1 MIYLD
6 NAATTLVKPLSVQK
20 AMLRAM
26 NVAASPGRGGHAP
39 AMHAAEIVYSCRET
53 AAKLFNV
60 AESERVVFTMNATHA
75 LNIAINSMVKSGDK
89 VLISGYEHNSV
100 LRPLEAL
107 GAEIVIAKAPLFD
120 SAAVLRA
127 FREKMD
133 DVKFVVCTHVSNVFG
148 FILPIYEIA
157 ELCKEHDIPLIVDAS
172 QSAGVIDLD
181 FEKLGADFIAM
192 PGHKALFGPQGTG
205 ILLCKDKGTPLLSG
219 GSGSDSMSRF
229 MPDYLPDRH
238 EAGTH
243 NVPGIA
249 GLMAGMAYV
258 LEKGVDNIYS
268 HEQKLLGACVK
279 ELSKLSGLEMYYG
292 PVGTQSGVISFMSR
306 DFGCEEL
313 AAKLGTEGVCVR
325 AGLHC
330 APLAHSSAGTI
341 AEGTVRISFSPFVSL
356 DDVQE
361 FGVILQNLLCT
372 KS

>member
-1 MIYLD
+1 MIYEIREIQEKLKSALD
-6 NAATTLVKPLSVQK
+6 EPRFEHTMGVMYTAGSLAKEFEYPVEK
-20 AMLRAM
+20 AMLA
-26 NVAASPGRGGHAP
+26 GLLHD
-39 AMHAAEIVYSCRET
+39 C
-53 AAKLFNV
+53 AKCITD
-60 AESERVVFTMNATHA
+60 E
-75 LNIAINSMVKSGDK
+75 
-89 VLISGYEHNSV
+89 
-100 LRPLEAL
+100 
-107 GAEIVIAKAPLFD
+107 
-120 SAAVLRA
+120 
-127 FREKMD
+127 EK
-133 DVKFVVCTHVSNVFG
+133 
-148 FILPIYEIA
+148 IR
-157 ELCKEHDIPLIVDAS
+157 LCKEHDIPLIVDAS